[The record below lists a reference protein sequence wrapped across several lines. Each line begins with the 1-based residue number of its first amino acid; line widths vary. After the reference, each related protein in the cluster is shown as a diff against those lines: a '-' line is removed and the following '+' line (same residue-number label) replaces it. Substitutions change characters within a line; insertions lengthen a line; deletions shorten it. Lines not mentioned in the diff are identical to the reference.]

1 MGRHHM
7 SSSHSIDE
15 IQPPASAEYAQRSR
29 VLHGAILALTAVV
42 WISAGLFALYILARY
57 IGAVGD
63 GRLVA
68 WNRDLPRLYEPHMRS
83 ATTGIGIHFLGGTI
97 LLLLGP
103 LQFVQAIRG
112 RAPAAHRWIGR
123 LYATAAL
130 LAGIGGLAFIALK
143 GTVGGT
149 PMNIGFAL
157 YGALTVLAA
166 VMTPIYAWRRQFVA
180 HRAWAIRLFALVI
193 GSWLFRM
200 DYGLW
205 LPLTHRL
212 GHTSNFDGPFDVFM
226 DFFFFIPNLIVAEI
240 IIRAPKFQAPML
252 LRGIAVAG
260 LTICSIILV
269 FSTYYF
275 TRFHWGED
283 ILARLHG
290 L

>member
-1 MGRHHM
+1 M
-7 SSSHSIDE
+7 SNGQSIE
-15 IQPPASAEYAQRSR
+15 AMRPSASLEYAQRGR
-29 VLHGAILALTAVV
+29 VLLGAVWSLAVVV

-63 GRLVA
+63 GGLIA
-68 WNRDLPRLYEPHMRS
+68 WNRDLPRLYEPHMPF
-83 ATTGIGIHFLGGTI
+83 ATSGIGIHFVGGTI

-103 LQFVQAIRG
+103 LQFVRVIRD
-112 RAPAAHRWIGR
+112 RAPAVHRWIGR

-143 GTVGGT
+143 GTIGGT

-157 YGALTVLAA
+157 YGALMVLAA
-166 VMTPIYAWRRQFVA
+166 IMTPLYAWRRQYVA

-205 LPLTHRL
+205 TPLTHHL
-212 GHTSNFDGPFDVFM
+212 GHTANFDGPFDVFM
-226 DFFFFIPNLIVAEI
+226 DFFFFVPNLIVAEI
-240 IIRAPKFQAPML
+240 IIRAPKFRAPMT
-252 LRGIAVAG
+252 LRAIAVTG
-260 LTICSIILV
+260 LTICCLVLV
-269 FSTYYF
+269 FTTYYF

-283 ILARLHG
+283 ILTRLRS

>member
-1 MGRHHM
+1 V
-7 SSSHSIDE
+7 SHE
-15 IQPPASAEYAQRSR
+15 QRSLDR
-29 VLHGAILALTAVV
+29 RDATPGQPGIRAARQGASHRHICPDCGGL
-42 WISAGLFALYILARY
+42 ISAGLFALYILARY
-57 IGAVGD
+57 IGAIGD

-68 WNRDLPRLYEPHMRS
+68 WNRDLPRLYEPHMPL
-83 ATTGIGIHFLGGTI
+83 ATTGMGIHFLGGAI

-103 LQFVQAIRG
+103 LQFVQVIRD

-143 GTVGGT
+143 GTIGGM
-149 PMNIGFAL
+149 PMNVGFAI

-166 VMTPIYAWRRQFVA
+166 VMTPIYAWRRQYVA

-205 LPLTHRL
+205 SPLTHRL
-212 GHTSNFDGPFDVFM
+212 GHTDSFDGPFDVLM
-226 DFFFFIPNLIVAEI
+226 DFFFFVPNLIVAEI
-240 IIRAPKFQAPML
+240 IIRAPKFRAPIV
-252 LRGIAVAG
+252 LRVIAVAG
-260 LTICSIILV
+260 LTISSTILV

-275 TRFHWGED
+275 TRLHWGAD

>member
-1 MGRHHM
+1 M
-7 SSSHSIDE
+7 SSGHSIDAMG
-15 IQPPASAEYAQRSR
+15 PPAGPEYAQRGR
-29 VLHGAILALTAVV
+29 ALHVAILALTAVV
-42 WISAGLFALYILARY
+42 WISGGLFALYILARY

-68 WNRDLPRLYEPHMRS
+68 WNRDLPRLYEPHMPW
-83 ATTGIGIHFLGGTI
+83 ATTGMGIHFLGGTI

-103 LQFVQAIRG
+103 LQFVQAIRD

-130 LAGIGGLAFIALK
+130 LAGIGGLVFIALE
-143 GTVGGT
+143 GTVGGM

-166 VMTPIYAWRRQFVA
+166 VMTPVHAWRRQYVA

-205 LPLTHRL
+205 IPLTHRL
-212 GHTSNFDGPFDVFM
+212 GHTGNFDGPFDVFM
-226 DFFFFIPNLIVAEI
+226 DFSFIPNLIVAEI
-240 IIRAPKFQAPML
+240 IIRAPKFQAPMV

-260 LTICSIILV
+260 LTICSVILV

-275 TRFHWGED
+275 TRFHWGGD
-283 ILARLHG
+283 ILTRLQG